1 LRGDQEAY
9 EDDFVYDETDF
20 VSNSEATEMGKIEEV
35 DEEEDDPENKENID
49 SKIAAYKKK
58 LDNKTNN
65 IQ

>member
-1 LRGDQEAY
+1 MRGDQEAY